1 MSESDQDIQKKT
13 THLWG
18 SVNPNIWAPGPRKTR
33 LRRITGRIA
42 DAASS
47 VSIVGFAVIGPGAF
61 LVSLLF
67 VYYVAGPALFGPA
80 LLIFWAVVVT
90 GFVLVLERTGY
101 SRNFENWGF
110 RLTPAKILAV
120 PASFLI
126 VVGIFYLLIFLVK
139 PH

>member
-1 MSESDQDIQKKT
+1 M
-13 THLWG
+13 
-18 SVNPNIWAPGPRKTR
+18 GP
-33 LRRITGRIA
+33 A
-42 DAASS
+42 
-47 VSIVGFAVIGPGAF
+47 AF

-80 LLIFWAVVVT
+80 LLVFWAVVVT
-90 GFVLVLERTGY
+90 GFVLALEKTGY

-110 RLTPAKILAV
+110 RLTPAKIIAV

-126 VVGIFYLLIFLVK
+126 IVGILYLLIFLGK

>member
-1 MSESDQDIQKKT
+1 MSESDQEDPKKR
-13 THLWG
+13 THLWS

-33 LRRITGRIA
+33 LRRITGRIS

-47 VSIVGFAVIGPGAF
+47 FSIVAFAVMGPGAF

-80 LLIFWAVVVT
+80 LLAFWAVVVT
-90 GFVLVLERTGY
+90 GFVLALEKAGY

-126 VVGIFYLLIFLVK
+126 IVGILYLLIFLAK